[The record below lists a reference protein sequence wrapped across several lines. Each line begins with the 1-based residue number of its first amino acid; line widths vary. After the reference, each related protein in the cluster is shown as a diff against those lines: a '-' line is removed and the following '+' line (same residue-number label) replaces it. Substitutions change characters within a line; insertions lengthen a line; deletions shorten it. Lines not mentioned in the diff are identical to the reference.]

1 MSRPTPTRTRIRV
14 DPDGVP
20 VALEDVAG
28 DVLTGTLVGAARAGG
43 AVALIVMEHERD
55 VDAPP
60 ATVGHMR
67 DLADALLDDPNNPH
81 LVEGTRAWWTEQLA
95 ATRGTVDSLRARLE
109 HAQLR
114 NEQMASELT
123 SERARFDREIAR
135 LRGMVDH
142 LATAADPGK
151 PRVFP
156 PAPEPED
163 RDGWTS
169 WINHEPSGSRRR
181 RWYSSPVYLALTLIG
196 VGIAVGGVI
205 TDLHLL
211 TAVGGIAAGV
221 GWACLLIPEAH
232 PDQKDT
238 P

>member
-1 MSRPTPTRTRIRV
+1 MSRPTPTPTRIRV

-43 AVALIVMEHERD
+43 AVALIVMEHEATH
-55 VDAPP
+55 DAPS

-81 LVEGTRAWWTEQLA
+81 LVEGTSAWWTEQLA
-95 ATRGTVDSLRARLE
+95 GARQTINGLRARLE

-114 NEQMASELT
+114 NEQATSELA
-123 SERARFDREIAR
+123 SERARFDRDLSR
-135 LRGMVDH
+135 LRGTVDEV
-142 LATAADPGK
+142 AAAAQPR

-156 PAPEPED
+156 PAPEPEGQ
-163 RDGWTS
+163 DGYTS
-169 WINHEPSGSRRR
+169 WTAHKGQR
-181 RWYSSPVYLALTLIG
+181 RWHWRNSPVYLAVTLLGIGLTVYGWRSDLHALTLIG
-196 VGIAVGGVI
+196 GIV
-205 TDLHLL
+205 T
-211 TAVGGIAAGV
+211 GV
-221 GWACLLIPEAH
+221 GMACLLIPEAESD
-232 PDQKDT
+232 PNRGAT